1 MAEFQF
7 YRPQAN
13 ALEQLWSQYAAAKKD
28 SLGTA
33 LSAMAPGLAEGL
45 TNIGKNLETERQRKF
60 EIENREDIQ
69 AFQKGEREAGQDFQ
83 TIERISSQY
92 FQQGE
97 RALDRQTQRD
107 LAKDE
112 ADARKTASDAKAA
125 AARSE
130 VTATLVAYGETPE
143 QAAKNAFLYSDST
156 AAANAK
162 KAELERL
169 DKEAKAQAK
178 VLEDTDRARRS
189 NVGAAAIRPYNGDPY
204 VDQNQWRQIDAGL
217 QSTDIKEVTAA
228 QDAAVK
234 LAAEAASRQT
244 ASARYQAFQKSINP
258 SELKKQGR
266 TSAVLPEKEIEF
278 TKLTSEL
285 DVLNNTLNDPRW
297 WAAASPQAR
306 QAKLDAYYDKLAL
319 ATAMSSPNAQFD
331 QVRDAR
337 LRDKGYSE
345 LATYVRE
352 KPMVTYSD
360 GAVGFGP
367 GKESQTAT
375 INAQLN
381 RYTNDLIRNDQSVR
395 MMMEGVG
402 IAPQKIDELTSAT
415 ADPMALYNALSVQ
428 GKATPEQV
436 KAIKDRV
443 KALKKEAMQEL
454 GIQVQ
459 DAPIPQ
465 GMKLYQANID
475 RTPEESRQ
483 MSSDLLEEREKFM
496 KEYGRPWTKE
506 EVALAAASR
515 GYYNLDYP
523 TYTREFATAEMTRR
537 SKARKESQAKDKT
550 AGAAAPATTAATP
563 AAQPASK
570 PPPQAAPKPAPKPA
584 PKSAPVAAPE
594 KAPQMSAPKYR
605 SAAEQE
611 ALRRVMSAFGVKPTG
626 G

>member
-45 TNIGKNLETERQRKF
+45 TNIGKNLETQRQRQF
-60 EIENREDIQ
+60 EIDNREDIQ
-69 AFQKGEREAGQDFQ
+69 TFQTSERMAGQAFQRDERVAGEQFQSGESKLNRE
-83 TIERISSQY
+83 
-92 FQQGE
+92 
-97 RALDRQTQRD
+97 LQRD

-112 ADARKTASDAKAA
+112 ANARKTASDAKAA

-130 VTATLVAYGETPE
+130 VVATLMAYGETPE
-143 QAAKNAFLYSDST
+143 QAAKNAFLYSDAT
-156 AAANAK
+156 AAATAK
-162 KAELERL
+162 QAERERL
-169 DKEAKAQAK
+169 DREAKDQAK
-178 VLEDTDRARRS
+178 ALEDADRTRRS
-189 NVGAAAIRPYNGDPY
+189 NVGAAAIRPYDGDPY
-204 VDQNQWRQIDAGL
+204 VDQNQWRQISAGL

-266 TSAVLPEKEIEF
+266 TSAVLPEKVIEF

-297 WAAASPQAR
+297 WTAASPQAR

-345 LATYVRE
+345 LATFARE
-352 KPMVTYSD
+352 KREVTFAN
-360 GAVGFGP
+360 GAIGFGP
-367 GKESQTAT
+367 GMQGQDAVLS
-375 INAQLN
+375 AQIKD
-381 RYTNDLIRNDQSVR
+381 YTNDLVR
-395 MMMEGVG
+395 RDATVRLMMEGVG
-402 IAPQKIDELTSAT
+402 ISPQDIDTKTVDWS
-415 ADPMALYNALSVQ
+415 DPKSSYNAMSVQ
-428 GKATPEQV
+428 GKGTPEQI
-436 KAIKDRV
+436 KAIKLRV
-443 KALKKEAMQEL
+443 MEIQKEALQSL
-454 GIQVQ
+454 GIKVEEMTVPPDMQ
-459 DAPIPQ
+459 
-465 GMKLYQANID
+465 LYQANSD
-475 RTPEESRQ
+475 RTEEQSRQ
-483 MSSDLLEEREKFM
+483 MWQALAEEREKFRT
-496 KEYGRPWTKE
+496 EYGRGWTRE
-506 EVALAAASR
+506 EVALAAAAR

-523 TYTREFATAEMTRR
+523 TYTREFATAEMARR

-563 AAQPASK
+563 AAQPPP
-570 PPPQAAPKPAPKPA
+570 PPPQAAPKSA
-584 PKSAPVAAPE
+584 PKSAP
-594 KAPQMSAPKYR
+594 K
-605 SAAEQE
+605 
-611 ALRRVMSAFGVKPTG
+611 
-626 G
+626 